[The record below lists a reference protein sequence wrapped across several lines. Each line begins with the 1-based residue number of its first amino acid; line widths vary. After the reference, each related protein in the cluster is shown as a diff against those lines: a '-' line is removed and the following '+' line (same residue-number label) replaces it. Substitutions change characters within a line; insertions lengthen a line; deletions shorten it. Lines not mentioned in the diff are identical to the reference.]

1 MTVIF
6 FNGQLKN
13 RKTRLDV
20 PLPNIA
26 ILLDKIYYHVHLFF
40 CAPKWEEAFLQVVCY
55 LPFFFKFWV
64 VQIAYHV
71 SITRWVRNPLVD
83 YAALL

>member
-55 LPFFFKFWV
+55 LPFFLNFGLFRLH
-64 VQIAYHV
+64 IMC
-71 SITRWVRNPLVD
+71 PLPDEFVI
-83 YAALL
+83 LLLTMQLF